1 MNENRMTKE
10 QAIDY
15 VSAVEEEISRL
26 VATQYIGM
34 PMEELKNIMLTV
46 VHKTEELQ
54 ILCHEY
60 GLDFHKL
67 TGR

>member
-1 MNENRMTKE
+1 MNEKMTKE
-10 QAIDY
+10 QAIEY
-15 VSAVEEEISRL
+15 VLAAEKELNSL
-26 VATQYIGM
+26 VATQYLGM
-34 PMEELKNIMLTV
+34 PRGELKNIMLTV

>member
-1 MNENRMTKE
+1 MYENKMTKE
-10 QAIDY
+10 QAIAY
-15 VSAVEEEISRL
+15 VLAVEEEIDML
-26 VATQYIGM
+26 VSTQYVGM
-34 PMEELKNIMLTV
+34 PREELKNIMLTV

-54 ILCHEY
+54 IFCYEY